1 MGRYV
6 SSVCWEAEGVTGEAH
21 ARHLDSVV
29 GENVMKGG
37 GGMGKVPTTRIW
49 TICHVP

>member
-1 MGRYV
+1 MLGISIV
-6 SSVCWEAEGVTGEAH
+6 SW
-21 ARHLDSVV
+21 

-49 TICHVP
+49 TVCHVP